1 MNSAELNNSDSF
13 RAFCLPKPL
22 PAVRVEVAQPA
33 SWSELISGLR
43 SLGFAVSVGY
53 NEKVT
58 EPFVR
63 VTDGTSPPG
72 DDKVAF
78 VVIAKARSV
87 QALTAAIEAG
97 ASGYFVVPI
106 DFLSLSATICSAAVQ
121 ARDLSTMTERTAKLH
136 ESLTADQTVS
146 TVVGILME
154 RYRFQRAEAYER
166 LRRYSR
172 TERRK
177 VVEVATEIVT
187 ATEELGKTMRAI
199 ESVARE
205 P

>member
-1 MNSAELNNSDSF
+1 LNSAELNNSDSF

-121 ARDLSTMTERTAKLH
+121 ARDLTTMTERTAKLH

-177 VVEVATEIVT
+177 VVEVATEIVS

>member
-13 RAFCLPKPL
+13 RAFSLPKPL

-33 SWSELISGLR
+33 AWSELISALR

-63 VTDGTSPPG
+63 VTDGSSPPG

-106 DFLSLSATICSAAVQ
+106 DFLSLSATICSATARGVTRSRPPEITAVG
-121 ARDLSTMTERTAKLH
+121 H
-136 ESLTADQTVS
+136 VNF
-146 TVVGILME
+146 GISAV
-154 RYRFQRAEAYER
+154 R
-166 LRRYSR
+166 S
-172 TERRK
+172 
-177 VVEVATEIVT
+177 
-187 ATEELGKTMRAI
+187 
-199 ESVARE
+199 
-205 P
+205 